1 MGVLILRDI
10 YEPEESAISCR
21 PPLVPLK
28 KQSGGSTFL
37 LGDNSQRGLSAWAL
51 KGTRAHFEK
60 HPTNPTLSLA
70 KNIRIRIEFTA
81 NTPVVICTCVYDQ
94 VELFYH
100 FSKIV

>member
-1 MGVLILRDI
+1 MLIRRDI

-51 KGTRAHFEK
+51 KGTHALLD
-60 HPTNPTLSLA
+60 HPTNT
-70 KNIRIRIEFTA
+70 TH
-81 NTPVVICTCVYDQ
+81 NTELYKVS
-94 VELFYH
+94 VEGLGQ
-100 FSKIV
+100 I

>member
-1 MGVLILRDI
+1 MGVLIRRDI

-51 KGTRAHFEK
+51 KGTCAHLK
-60 HPTNPTLSLA
+60 HPTNITQSSTKSLY
-70 KNIRIRIEFTA
+70 K
-81 NTPVVICTCVYDQ
+81 D
-94 VELFYH
+94 
-100 FSKIV
+100 